1 MQHFKASGPADLSA
15 AIENA
20 PEMMDSTENTVTQCV
35 IKACDDGS
43 TGTVTNVASCDILPG
58 VVQCDIIEV
67 AQCDISGVA
76 QCDIMDVAQSDIA
89 SA

>member
-20 PEMMDSTENTVTQCV
+20 PEMMDLTENTVTQCV
-35 IKACDDGS
+35 IKACDDGTS
-43 TGTVTNVASCDILPG
+43 T

-76 QCDIMDVAQSDIA
+76 QCDIMDVAQCDVA